1 MAKSEKKSKG
11 LKLIGVL
18 LALALLLTL
27 VLSATGGCSSS
38 SRSEEYSLVT
48 EGKLTVAAS
57 LDYSPFEH
65 LEGDTS
71 TGYSIAVIQE
81 AANRLGLECEI
92 KEVPSNNIISTI
104 ASGTQCDVG
113 VAPLT
118 ITDQR
123 KEQVDFSTPYYYV
136 DQAIV
141 IRGATFETVEELA
154 DLPVVALT
162 NSSSFD
168 YATNS
173 VSSKVVSRTSIQD
186 CFELLQTGAVQAV
199 VTEYPVAKALTTSYS
214 NCEILER
221 ITTSEGYGIAVNKSN
236 QSLTEAINEALASM
250 EEDGTLDN
258 LQQQYL
264 S

>member
-57 LDYSPFEH
+57 LDYSPFEY
-65 LEGDTS
+65 LEGDTP
-71 TGYSIAVIQE
+71 TGYNIAVIQE
-81 AANRLGLECEI
+81 VANRLGLECEI
-92 KEVPSNNIISTI
+92 KEVPSNNIIATI

-123 KEQVDFSTPYYYV
+123 REQVDFSTPYYYV

-186 CFELLQTGAVQAV
+186 CFDLLQTGAVQAV
-199 VTEYPVAKALTTSYS
+199 VTEYPVAKAFTTSYS